1 MARLSLAYVPRR
13 AADSVL
19 YQVVRDH
26 YETFAAQ
33 AAPGAMA
40 TACRDSSTTSFADS

>member
-33 AAPGAMA
+33 AASW
-40 TACRDSSTTSFADS
+40 RDGDGLPRFIDDEFADS